1 MLQCFF
7 LSLWTGFLASLPK
20 PLGIDNNQDITE
32 DNELCPLYHIKPKKS
47 ISLHDQIVASSDVFV
62 YGIQGKS
69 RNVSLWPLHR
79 LLASNAN
86 LREVDPNREAET
98 GQYLIPQEG
107 IQCVLCNKIVI
118 LHNWNIFAVI
128 IFFFGRGGVR
138 CIDELYNFVYQYFL
152 SDVLILWTDAKLCN
166 IIWKQY
172 LWFLWFYMYLPASP
186 NAFWIWIFWKVLQ
199 WINMYEHIQWLLYFS
214 LRVRALYVAHSMTWH
229 RLIKLYNGAHL
240 WLEKYCVVGYF
251 IAGVKCYD

>member
-1 MLQCFF
+1 MCCAIKLLFYITEIFLQLLFFF
-7 LSLWTGFLASLPK
+7 L
-20 PLGIDNNQDITE
+20 
-32 DNELCPLYHIKPKKS
+32 
-47 ISLHDQIVASSDVFV
+47 
-62 YGIQGKS
+62 
-69 RNVSLWPLHR
+69 
-79 LLASNAN
+79 
-86 LREVDPNREAET
+86 
-98 GQYLIPQEG
+98 EG
-107 IQCVLCNKIVI
+107 
-118 LHNWNIFAVI
+118 
-128 IFFFGRGGVR
+128 GGVR